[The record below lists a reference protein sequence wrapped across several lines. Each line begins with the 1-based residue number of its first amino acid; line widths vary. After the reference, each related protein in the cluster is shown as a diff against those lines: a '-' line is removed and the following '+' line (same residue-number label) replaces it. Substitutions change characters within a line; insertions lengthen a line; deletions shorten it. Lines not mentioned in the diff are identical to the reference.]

1 MILHTNYWQGEIN
14 REIEKFVSANPTVNQ
29 DAIGHLSFI
38 YAPIWDKATYFVI
51 KGTDNKIEQK
61 LHSALWKQGSSY
73 KVLKIAGVTALQV
86 GADSLAS
93 VEPLLSGLTI
103 AHKGKTAEAAL
114 LAVLPFVK

>member
-38 YAPIWDKATYFVI
+38 YAPIWDKATYFI
-51 KGTDNKIEQK
+51 IEGTDNNIEQK

-73 KVLKIAGVTALQV
+73 KALKIAGVTALQV

-103 AHKGKTAEAAL
+103 AHKGRTAEAAL
-114 LAVLPFVK
+114 LAVLPLVK

>member
-1 MILHTNYWQGEIN
+1 MLLHNIYWQGDAAKEIK
-14 REIEKFVSANPTVNQ
+14 KFVEANPKVNQ
-29 DAIGHLSFI
+29 AAIGHLSHIF
-38 YAPIWDKATYFVI
+38 APIWKNSTYVLI
-51 KGTDNKIEQK
+51 EGTDNNIEQK

-103 AHKGKTAEAAL
+103 AHKGRTAEAAL
-114 LAVLPFVK
+114 LAVLPLLK

>member
-1 MILHTNYWQGEIN
+1 MILHTNYWYGEVKEQI
-14 REIEKFVSANPTVNQ
+14 RKFVNENPSTNQ

-38 YAPIWDKATYFVI
+38 YAPIWDKATYFI
-51 KGTDNKIEQK
+51 IEGTDNNIEQK

-73 KVLKIAGVTALQV
+73 KILKIAGVTALQV

-93 VEPLLSGLTI
+93 VEPLLSGLKI

-114 LAVLPFVK
+114 LAVLPLVK